1 MFVSANLSTGEVL
14 GSVMCWVNHLE
25 CAYFS
30 TLAIAQDNTYS
41 ATDIK
46 VGCYL
51 FDVLDLMH
59 SCVHL
64 WCGRASANLSHCSLQ
79 GWGELLV
86 KHSFN
91 AEALHIF
98 KRAIHPIAHCQYFC
112 RRDLKSSLDLISVW
126 WGGPLSLSLCNSFP
140 ESCPARTVTLRT
152 LLPGFLQPANLSL
165 FWSRN

>member
-1 MFVSANLSTGEVL
+1 MFVSATLERGEVL
-14 GSVMCWVNHLE
+14 CSMICWVNHLE

-30 TLAIAQDNTYS
+30 VLAIAQDNTYRQCNKHWHQS
-41 ATDIK
+41 R
-46 VGCYL
+46 L
-51 FDVLDLMH
+51 FDVLDLLH

-79 GWGELLV
+79 GWGGLLV
-86 KHSFN
+86 KHPFN
-91 AEALHIF
+91 AAALHIF

-152 LLPGFLQPANLSL
+152 LLPDFFATCQPESL
-165 FWSRN
+165 LE